1 MFVVLVVFTAG
12 LQVVCGETLP
22 QSVHV
27 LRFPLLRGADVTF
40 ETGD

>member
-1 MFVVLVVFTAG
+1 MFVALVVFTAG
-12 LQVVCGETLP
+12 LELVGGETLP

-27 LRFPLLRGADVTF
+27 LRLPLVRGADIAL